1 MENLENIKNNNQDL
15 YEKLQKYNCKMTY
28 NNKVVYEGIIKKIL
42 IMENIINL
50 ILFVNLI

>member
-1 MENLENIKNNNQDL
+1 MENLDNIKNNNQEL

-28 NNKVVYEGIIKKIL
+28 NIFIKKIL